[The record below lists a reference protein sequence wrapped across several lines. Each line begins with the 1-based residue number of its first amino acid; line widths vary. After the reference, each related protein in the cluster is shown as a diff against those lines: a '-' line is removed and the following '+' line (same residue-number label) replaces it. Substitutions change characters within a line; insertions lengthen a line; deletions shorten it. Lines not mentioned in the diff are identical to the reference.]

1 VDLDGYTER
10 NDMGSLSFASA
21 SSSVHE
27 RQSSSLI
34 ARATGR
40 HLISLTREILL
51 ATILVAPVGLSAQES
66 DTRSVEV
73 LGLDRAVARA
83 LDSNRQLKIAAL
95 DVERAQQRVAEARTK
110 RLPTFSTYVL
120 ESQLITSLD
129 FTVRAGQFGIFNT
142 IGPVPSTDTKIST
155 PRQPTTYV
163 TAQVAQPLSQLHQI
177 GLSIRAQ
184 EVGTDIAREALRQAR
199 QAVVDQVK
207 QAYYTMLQTQ
217 SSLESAEDTLKYC
230 EELDQV
236 TDRYYVQKVVL
247 KSDTLTVKAQVA
259 RARYQILTL
268 RDALTSQRESLN
280 QLMGR
285 DLKAEFNVQPVAGL
299 TAYETDL
306 DVGARALDERPE
318 VRQARLKAKQASLD
332 YRVQVSKYIP
342 DISLSVNYLS
352 TFNVEFLPR
361 NVASAGVVV
370 SWEPFDWGRKRR
382 ELAEKALAIQQADFS
397 VREAEQSVLVD
408 VNARLRKLQQ
418 ARAFVEVA
426 RLAQETEKEKLRVVT
441 NEYPLKAALL
451 KDLLQQQAAVADAN
465 NQHQQAL
472 LAFWIA
478 KADFERAL
486 GGE

>member
-1 VDLDGYTER
+1 
-10 NDMGSLSFASA
+10 M
-21 SSSVHE
+21 
-27 RQSSSLI
+27 
-34 ARATGR
+34 
-40 HLISLTREILL
+40 
-51 ATILVAPVGLSAQES
+51 
-66 DTRSVEV
+66 
-73 LGLDRAVARA
+73 A

-95 DVERAQQRVAEARTK
+95 DVERAQERIAEARTK
-110 RLPTFSTYVL
+110 RLPAFSTYLL

-129 FTVRAGQFGIFNT
+129 FTVKAGQFGLFNA
-142 IGPVPSTDTKIST
+142 IGPVPSTDTKITT
-155 PRQPTTYV
+155 PRQPTAFV

-184 EVGTDIAREALRQAR
+184 EVATDIAREALRQAR

-207 QAYYTMLQTQ
+207 QAYYAMLQTQ
-217 SSLESAEDTLKYC
+217 SSLESAEQTLKYS

-236 TDRYYVQKVVL
+236 TDRYFVQKVAL

-268 RDALTSQRESLN
+268 RDALTSQQESLN

-285 DLKAEFNVQPVAGL
+285 DLRAEFGVQPVAAL
-299 TAYETDL
+299 TTYETAI
-306 DVGARALDERPE
+306 DVGAKALDERPE

-342 DISLSVNYLS
+342 DVSLSVNYLS

-361 NVASAGVVV
+361 NVASVGILVN
-370 SWEPFDWGRKRR
+370 WEPFDWGRKRR
-382 ELAEKALAIQQADFS
+382 ELAEKALAIQQADYS
-397 VREAEQSVLVD
+397 VRDAEQSVLVD

-418 ARAFVEVA
+418 ARAFVEVT
-426 RLAQETEKEKLRVVT
+426 RLAQETEMEKLRVVI
-441 NEYPLKAALL
+441 NQYPLKAALL
-451 KDLLQQQAAVADAN
+451 KDVLQEQAAVADAN
-465 NQHQQAL
+465 NQYQQAL
-472 LAFWIA
+472 LGFWIA